1 MDTPSKPGKGA
12 LSRQKPRPPGF
23 VLAWISAL
31 IVFVLA
37 AGIGVVVFS
46 VWGHSPWPT
55 PQAVPEGAAQFAWV
69 FRALLIVFMAYVAA
83 RCSYRS
89 TLRAEAKRREEE
101 ANRRV

>member
-1 MDTPSKPGKGA
+1 MDTANKPGKGA

-31 IVFVLA
+31 IVFMLS

-46 VWGHSPWPT
+46 VLGHAPLPT
-55 PQAVPEGAAQFAWV
+55 QQDVAQGAGQFAWV
-69 FRALLIVFMAYVAA
+69 FMDLLIVFMAYVAA
-83 RCSYRS
+83 RSSFRS
-89 TLRAEAKRREEE
+89 TLRAEARRLEEE